1 MVEQITRIARTRR
14 DRHGRGL
21 RGPLA
26 PPQLPISRS
35 RSDRFDDMVLDAV
48 ERLESRWAEQLDGVE
63 FAVEEV
69 PPNDAA
75 LWSDDPVPLSKLF
88 PAAGALPPRVVLY
101 RRPVE
106 ARAAGREELRALVY
120 DIVVEE
126 VAELFGLEPD
136 AVDPHYA
143 GGEDT
148 DD

>member
-1 MVEQITRIARTRR
+1 MAEQITRIARTRR
-14 DRHGRGL
+14 DRRGRGL

-88 PAAGALPPRVVLY
+88 PAAGVLPPRVVLY

-106 ARAAGREELRALVY
+106 ARAATREELRALVY

-143 GGEDT
+143 GGEDA

>member
-1 MVEQITRIARTRR
+1 MTQPITRVARTRR

-26 PPQLPISRS
+26 PSHLPITRS
-35 RSDRFDDMVLDAV
+35 RSDRFDQLVLDAV
-48 ERLESRWAEQLDGVE
+48 ERLEGRWAEQLDGVE
-63 FAVEEV
+63 FAVEDV

-88 PAAGALPPRVVLY
+88 PAAGSLPPRVVVY

-136 AVDPHYA
+136 AIDPHYA
-143 GGEDT
+143 GGEEA

>member
-1 MVEQITRIARTRR
+1 MTEPITRVARTRR

-26 PPQLPISRS
+26 PAHLPLTRTRS
-35 RSDRFDDMVLDAV
+35 ERFDELILDAV
-48 ERLESRWAEQLDGVE
+48 ERLEARWAEQLDGVE

-75 LWSDDPVPLSKLF
+75 FWSDDPVPLSKLF
-88 PAAGALPPRVVLY
+88 PAAGTLPPRVVVY

-106 ARAAGREELRALVY
+106 ARAASRDELRALVY
-120 DIVVEE
+120 DIVIEE

-143 GGEDT
+143 SDDT
-148 DD
+148 DE

>member
-1 MVEQITRIARTRR
+1 MTQPITRVARTRR

-26 PPQLPISRS
+26 PSHLPITRS
-35 RSDRFDDMVLDAV
+35 RSDRFDELVLDAV
-48 ERLESRWAEQLDGVE
+48 ERLEGRWAEQLDGVE
-63 FAVEEV
+63 FAVEDV

-88 PAAGALPPRVVLY
+88 RAAGSLPPRVVVY

-143 GGEDT
+143 GGEEA

>member
-1 MVEQITRIARTRR
+1 VAEQITRIARTRR
-14 DRHGRGL
+14 DRRGRGL

-88 PAAGALPPRVVLY
+88 PASGVLPPRVVLY

-106 ARAAGREELRALVY
+106 ARAATREELRALVY

-143 GGEDT
+143 GGEDA